1 MEPASVPLMHFC
13 VFVDSKCSQK
23 DYPDFRAHLMTCLWV
38 QHSGYFQRNS
48 YLGDGEG
55 NGFGSY
61 LSIGLWFLCHHVK
74 IRLPGSAYS
83 RNPQIYLEKWKGRED
98 LGCFSLLFW
107 ANGYASIVI
116 RGLLIWKYYPPAKL
130 FTETLRQ

>member
-1 MEPASVPLMHFC
+1 MEPTSVPLMLLCFC
-13 VFVDSKCSQK
+13 WFQMQSKRQPRFPSTPHDLSLGTTQWLFPK
-23 DYPDFRAHLMTCLWV
+23 KQLFRWWW
-38 QHSGYFQRNS
+38 R
-48 YLGDGEG
+48 
-55 NGFGSY
+55 SY
-61 LSIGLWFLCHHVK
+61 LSIGLWFLCHDVK

-116 RGLLIWKYYPPAKL
+116 GGLLIWKYYPPAKL